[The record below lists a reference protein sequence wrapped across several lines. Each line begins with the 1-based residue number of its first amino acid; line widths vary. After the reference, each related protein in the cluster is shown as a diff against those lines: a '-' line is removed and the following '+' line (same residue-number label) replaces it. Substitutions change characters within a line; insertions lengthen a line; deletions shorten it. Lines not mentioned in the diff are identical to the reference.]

1 MEVDPGF
8 AQYTVEVSNIAYRT
22 TREDLERVVLPLLH
36 GVCSLAHTKA
46 SGKATIEFTSR
57 PHAEAAVRQISQV
70 RHLAYSPQGQNRTL
84 KAQLVGTGS
93 TPFTQMEEPQRW
105 RYVDGTAQPKEEQQK
120 SNEADL
126 RALFDKLQ
134 EGPMKESIW
143 GLVLQKEQQE
153 QRVFKEMYLHLGRP
167 CELVFAGSGGQKDT
181 HIPRSAESVVQ
192 AHLDE
197 FCSLFAE
204 LPEAARRT
212 GIDSTLHR
220 IARIV
225 HAVTRKPCAITARVG
240 RTIQGSVLPMLVDS
254 SATSPV
260 EALADMCKHGLM
272 IVGKPNVG
280 KTTVLRELARLLS
293 SGDNRVVV
301 VVDKSLEI
309 AGTGVVPHKAIG
321 NARVLTVDDP
331 EHQARVM
338 IEAVENQSPDIVI
351 VDELSNRAECNA
363 ARTIAGRGCA
373 IVATVHGEGLESI
386 MNDNDRS
393 LLVGGVTSVTLS
405 AREAEARPDKLR
417 QVQKRANSVVFGAA
431 VELRGYHDWIVH
443 DDLESAVDKY
453 LDHRP
458 FPASWRVVDGEEVLS
473 TPLTGCR
480 QSGSAVG
487 FGYALLRRG
496 ESVGAGDGV
505 NFGAADP
512 VSGQKL
518 WTETAPSSRIYERT
532 QRGGAA
538 CGGFHFGAAAAK
550 GGGGGGATPGGA
562 NGSGGGAAFQFATPP
577 GQ

>member
-1 MEVDPGF
+1 MDVDAGF
-8 AQYTVEVSNIAYRT
+8 AQYTVEVSNIAYRA
-22 TREDLERVVLPLLH
+22 TRDDLERRLLPLLN
-36 GVCSLAHTKA
+36 GVCSIAHTQR
-46 SGKATIEFTSR
+46 SGKATVEFTSR
-57 PHAEAAVRQISQV
+57 AHAEAAVRQISQV
-70 RHLAYSPQGQNRTL
+70 RDSLAYSPQGQNRSL
-84 KAQLVGTGS
+84 KAQLVGTGAAGS
-93 TPFTQMEEPQRW
+93 ALFTQTEEAQRW
-105 RYVDGTAQPKEEQQK
+105 RYVDTTALPQEEQQRN
-120 SNEADL
+120 NEADTK
-126 RALFDKLQ
+126 ALFDKL
-134 EGPMKESIW
+134 EDGPMKDSIW
-143 GLVLQKEQQE
+143 ALVLRLQRDE
-153 QRVFKEMYLHLGRP
+153 QRVFKEMYLHLGRS
-167 CELVFAGSGGQKDT
+167 CELVFAGSRGQKDT
-181 HIPRSAESVVQ
+181 YIPRSTECVVQ

-197 FCSLFAE
+197 FISLFAE

-220 IARIV
+220 IARVI
-225 HAVTRKPCAITARVG
+225 HAVTKKPCAITARVG
-240 RTIQGSVLPMLVDS
+240 RTIQGSVLPMLIDS
-254 SATSPV
+254 SATEPV
-260 EALADMCKHGLM
+260 EALADLCKHGLM

-293 SGDNRVVV
+293 SGDRRVVV

-373 IVATVHGEGLESI
+373 IIATVHGEGLESI
-386 MNDNDRS
+386 LNDNDRS

-405 AREAEARPDKLR
+405 AREAEARADKLR

-458 FPASWRVVDGEEVLS
+458 FSASWRQLDGEEVTS
-473 TPLTGCR
+473 TPLAGCR

-505 NFGAADP
+505 DFGAADP

-518 WTETAPSSRIYERT
+518 WTETAPSARIYERT
-532 QRGGAA
+532 QRGG
-538 CGGFHFGAAAAK
+538 
-550 GGGGGGATPGGA
+550 GGGGGAARGGFNFGGATPGG
-562 NGSGGGAAFQFATPP
+562 GGG